1 MLTQKS
7 TAVLLRQAAES
18 RGQCMSGKALSCT
31 FPGCMHSP
39 VPPQTPSQAYSA
51 PGVSEYACEEEKA
64 TLSAVQ
70 GDGDAN

>member
-1 MLTQKS
+1 
-7 TAVLLRQAAES
+7 
-18 RGQCMSGKALSCT
+18 
-31 FPGCMHSP
+31 MHSP